1 MKIKAALNRRLAEDA
16 ALDEP
21 QLPCETGTVNQA
33 PAQSFIGHCD
43 DISSGASSVK
53 LVMRRIRDQ
62 AADSGPPTDPTLFR
76 LSNVSGHN
84 DVRDFWS
91 EIDVPVE
98 IESINV
104 PVQSPKPPHTLSMKS
119 FPIVHP
125 HRLLS
130 CLFDYVGLQI
140 AQSEVRQYWT
150 HARSM
155 GEEWALE
162 HPASWDHIPVGIHGD
177 AAKLWTQYKFEK
189 VVAIWM
195 NVILFRPSSVRHSR
209 FLLFSCPHA
218 LMVKNR
224 TLNRVFRR
232 LVWSFNAAFEGI
244 NPTVGEGGRALT
256 GNDLLRAGSP
266 ITSSNHRF
274 ALCELRGDWEYHRD
288 VFRFTASWQG
298 IDMCFRCPAKSKGAA
313 RDLYHNL
320 GPDCAWVHEE
330 FNLAQF
336 ISRRLKD
343 RHLSPLL
350 NLKGFHP
357 GCLQWCVMHIINLGL
372 LFPTNGGALL
382 LLCELG
388 WFGGGDLSTQLEVAY
403 ANFVDFC
410 KQNAIRQSQ
419 PPFTVKMV
427 LKKTGQEMLTA
438 KAYNGR
444 CVLSWLAH
452 CLLEAMEVHTDN
464 DLLVL
469 ESSCLSALSKF
480 FSLMESHGRYL
491 TQSAATA
498 MHDAGMRFLKVFK
511 VLCREHVRMGKN

>member
-1 MKIKAALNRRLAEDA
+1 
-16 ALDEP
+16 
-21 QLPCETGTVNQA
+21 
-33 PAQSFIGHCD
+33 
-43 DISSGASSVK
+43 
-53 LVMRRIRDQ
+53 
-62 AADSGPPTDPTLFR
+62 
-76 LSNVSGHN
+76 
-84 DVRDFWS
+84 
-91 EIDVPVE
+91 
-98 IESINV
+98 
-104 PVQSPKPPHTLSMKS
+104 MKS

-274 ALCELRGDWEYHRD
+274 ALCELRGNWEYHRD

-343 RHLSPLL
+343 RHLSILIVFSELL
-350 NLKGFHP
+350 MVFVQGLETMNLKKKGWRGIQRLVLP
-357 GCLQWCVMHIINLGL
+357 TRWCSDIKKEMNKNMLRSEENKAKEIYVRRISLWRDCPINTLLGVTRILYMHI
-372 LFPTNGGALL
+372 
-382 LLCELG
+382 
-388 WFGGGDLSTQLEVAY
+388 LSYLR
-403 ANFVDFC
+403 
-410 KQNAIRQSQ
+410 IW
-419 PPFTVKMV
+419 V
-427 LKKTGQEMLTA
+427 L
-438 KAYNGR
+438 R
-444 CVLSWLAH
+444 SWNW
-452 CLLEAMEVHTDN
+452 C
-464 DLLVL
+464 
-469 ESSCLSALSKF
+469 
-480 FSLMESHGRYL
+480 YL
-491 TQSAATA
+491 
-498 MHDAGMRFLKVFK
+498 
-511 VLCREHVRMGKN
+511 